1 MLNLLALLHVR
12 LLPPDTLGGVAMA
25 MGGFFPGFPN
35 SNSNSNSPSPAPAAA
50 ASPQGR
56 PDFPG
61 PHNPAPRAP
70 PRQPRPPPVILK

>member
-35 SNSNSNSPSPAPAAA
+35 SNSNSPSPAPIT
-50 ASPQGR
+50 PR
-56 PDFPG
+56 P
-61 PHNPAPRAP
+61 AP
-70 PRQPRPPPVILK
+70 PRASPGPRR